1 MSVVAEFSIRADEF
15 LLGELIA
22 GFPGLSVEIERV
34 VPAEK
39 RVMPYIWAYGTD
51 LAAFEAAMA
60 EHPNVSS
67 VTVLD
72 RFDDR
77 ALYKIAWEDPARELV
92 SGIAE
97 TDATILEAYSDDEWT
112 FRIRFEDHTGLA
124 RFNEFCDANGINYR
138 LERVSALADAPRA
151 DPHGLTDQQREA
163 LRLAVEAGYFEVPR
177 GTTLEALADEL
188 RVSVQALSER
198 VRRGADKVL
207 RAAVLEGGPNPDGGP
222 DPEDGP
228 KS

>member
-1 MSVVAEFSIRADEF
+1 MSVVAEFSIRADAF

-34 VPAEK
+34 VPAER

-124 RFNEFCDANGINYR
+124 RFNEFCDANGIDYR
-138 LERVSALADAPRA
+138 LERVSALADAPGGVA
-151 DPHGLTDQQREA
+151 PHRLTDEQHEA

-188 RVSVQALSER
+188 GVSVQALSER

-207 RAAVLEGGPNPDGGP
+207 RAAVERDPNSESGPY
-222 DPEDGP
+222 
-228 KS
+228 S